1 MGTQSNIGGFNV
13 VLLSVHARYCSYGAN
28 LCSFSNR
35 VSTLIQKN
43 RENDGASA
51 PFFFLRASG
60 SGLGIWVGLM
70 PTYPELFIRTA
81 KNPHR
86 PKIRTI
92 FTRIFSPY
100 FFLKIPN
107 NCSNFYPRKFAV
119 FLIKKI

>member
-51 PFFFLRASG
+51 PFFFS
-60 SGLGIWVGLM
+60 SGLGFGPRDLGRANANI
-70 PTYPELFIRTA
+70 PRTIYPHRQKSA
-81 KNPHR
+81 PPKNPNN
-86 PKIRTI
+86 
-92 FTRIFSPY
+92 FYPY
-100 FFLKIPN
+100 FFP
-107 NCSNFYPRKFAV
+107 V
-119 FLIKKI
+119 FFSENPEQLF